1 MDEDCPFI
9 DDLQMKK
16 GWFFVAM
23 LTYQRVHDVDAD
35 EVKIVFHLG
44 MAIVKQIPTK
54 TSVKKQATTQKK
66 CRTCVALGKIQ
77 LLRTNKTIKSI
88 QNIQQIKINE

>member
-1 MDEDCPFI
+1 MLLWKMDEDCPFI

-16 GWFFVAM
+16 GWFSVAM

-35 EVKIVFHLG
+35 DVKIVFHLG

-66 CRTCVALGKIQ
+66 CRTCVALGKNPT
-77 LLRTNKTIKSI
+77 LKNK
-88 QNIQQIKINE
+88 